1 MSCWVTSVIFVQF
14 DTRHHAVPGGTVIAC
29 SQRPLQGCGAW
40 GCTHVPDDSRVD
52 FGYGVAPS
60 NYEMTGLTDAFAEIR
75 PYRDDEV
82 VDVLSRLLSSTEFL
96 DTLAAYRLGKLLAL
110 LPVRL
115 RPMLRPVVRYLLAR
129 EVRGVS
135 DVRSMQL
142 VIERYMT
149 RMIEAATGGFSVS
162 GLDGLTPGRPYLFM
176 SNHRD
181 IAMDPA
187 FTNYAL
193 HGSGHDTARIAIGD
207 NLLTKPWVSDLMRL
221 NKSFIVKRAVSGPR
235 ELLAA
240 SKNLSNYIQHSLLTE
255 HSSIWIAQR
264 EGRAK
269 NGVDRTEPVII
280 KMLSMSRDKREQE
293 FGEHIQSLGIVPVAI
308 SYELDPCDAMKAKE
322 LYQKESEGRYQ
333 KGEQEDVASIAQGIA
348 GDKGRVHV
356 TFGTPLGDDLQ
367 TPDAV
372 AREVDR
378 QIITGYCLHPTNIYA
393 YRRLYGAEAA
403 VPDGLYLEQGDCSLA
418 AFEARIEALPEQHRP
433 YALAI
438 YANAVVSKLALA
450 ERALQPP
457 C

>member
-1 MSCWVTSVIFVQF
+1 MARELRLWRLWI
-14 DTRHHAVPGGTVIAC
+14 RIA
-29 SQRPLQGCGAW
+29 RWPY
-40 GCTHVPDDSRVD
+40 VPDDSHRE
-52 FGYGVAPS
+52 FGYGVAP
-60 NYEMTGLTDAFAEIR
+60 EKHEITGLTDPFAEIR

-82 VDVLSRLLSSTEFL
+82 AGVLSGLLRSTEFL
-96 DTLAAYRLGKLLAL
+96 DTLATYRLGNLAAFIPRQIRPL
-110 LPVRL
+110 L
-115 RPMLRPVVRYLLAR
+115 RPIVRFLLSR

-162 GLDGLTPGRPYLFM
+162 GLEALDSARPYLFM

-193 HGSGHDTARIAIGD
+193 HGSGHETARIAIGD

-221 NKSFIVKRAVSGPR
+221 NKSFIVKRSVSGPR

-240 SKNLSNYIQHSLLTE
+240 SKNLSNYIQHSLLVE
-255 HSSIWIAQR
+255 RSPIWIAQR

-269 NGVDRTEPVII
+269 DGVDRTEPVII

-293 FGEHIQSLGIVPVAI
+293 FGEHIRSLGIVPVAI
-308 SYELDPCDAMKAKE
+308 SYELDPCDAMKARE
-322 LYQKESEGRYQ
+322 MYQKASEGRYE

-348 GDKGRVHV
+348 GKKGRVHV
-356 TFGTPLGDDLQ
+356 TFGTPLGGDLP
-367 TPDAV
+367 TPEAV

-378 QIITGYCLHPTNIYA
+378 QIIAGYCLHPTNLHA
-393 YRRLYGAEAA
+393 YRLLHGADAP
-403 VPDGLYLEQGDCSLA
+403 VPKDLYLEEGDCSLA
-418 AFEARIEALPEQHRP
+418 EFDARINAMPEAHRP
-433 YALAI
+433 YALGI

-450 ERALQPP
+450 ERSLAP